1 MYIAKFN
8 TTEETAQG
16 TRFYVDF
23 TNGENTIT
31 EWCIPQDKDGF
42 DYWVKGRLQAINSA
56 ELLKQQVVAG
66 EEIVIAQP
74 EPTPELTEEQI
85 AFLNRKQA
93 WFEAKE
99 KLRLFLELKDMAEKT
114 GKTVDLER
122 LAQIDALATFV
133 DENIEADFFN

>member
-1 MYIAKFN
+1 MYIAKFK

-23 TNGENTIT
+23 TNGTNTIT

-66 EEIVIAQP
+66 EEIVIAQT
-74 EPTPELTEEQI
+74 EPIPELTEEQI
-85 AFLNRKQA
+85 AFLSRKQA